1 MGRLRV
7 LGFLAGLVS
16 DEDEEEESS
25 DVVGEDELMERTS
38 SDVMKCTS
46 PLTSVHLRSSL
57 CTCDSDEANFF
68 S

>member
-7 LGFLAGLVS
+7 RGLLGGLVS
-16 DEDEEEESS
+16 DEEEQEESS
-25 DVVGEDELMERTS
+25 DVGGDEELERTS
-38 SDVMKCTS
+38 SDVMKWTR